1 MKSLKVL
8 GLIGMLIGGLG
19 FLESMA
25 GPSRTLLQNKGSD
38 TMVAA
43 VSAWSEAY
51 KQVNP
56 TAGVAVTAGGSGT
69 GIAALINGT
78 ADIANTS
85 RLMREKEIEMAQE
98 RGHHPKKFIV
108 GYDAVAVYLHKDN
121 PVQTLTIKQL
131 AEIYGEDGKIE
142 RWSDL
147 GIEVPGCKNQ
157 EIVRVS
163 RQNSSGTY
171 AFFRR
176 AVLGVKRDYK
186 LGSKDMQASRDTV
199 ALVGT
204 APCAIGY
211 SSLVYATD
219 QVKMVCIAKQDGG
232 ECVNPSVNTIQDK
245 SYPFARPLYMYTDGE
260 PQGEIKKYIDWVL
273 SDEGQCII
281 KNRGYAPTHLLN
293 CGG

>member
-1 MKSLKVL
+1 MKPLKVF
-8 GLIGMLIGGLG
+8 GLIGVLIGGLWS
-19 FLESMA
+19 FESMT
-25 GPSRTLLQNKGSD
+25 GPSRILLQNKGSD

-51 KQVNP
+51 KTVNP
-56 TAGVAVTAGGSGT
+56 KAGVAVTAGGSGT

-78 ADIANTS
+78 VDIANAS
-85 RLMREKEIEMAQE
+85 RLMRGKEVEMARK

-121 PVQTLTIKQL
+121 PVQTLTINQL

-142 RWSDL
+142 RWSDI
-147 GIEVPGCKNQ
+147 GVEVPGCKNQ

-176 AVLGVKRDYK
+176 TVLGLKRDYK

-199 ALVGT
+199 ALVSS

-211 SSLVYATD
+211 SSLVFASD
-219 QVKMVCIAKQDGG
+219 QVKMVCIARQGDG
-232 ECVNPSVNTIQDK
+232 ECVNPSVNTVQDK

-281 KNRGYAPTHLLN
+281 KSKGYAPIHPLT